1 LIEPCPSGAASSRT
15 RFGKELFG
23 GEIWPMD
30 YADSTLVVLA
40 EELGTNQ
47 VLTIDRRDFGVYRI
61 RDRRRFE
68 ILPPYRESG
77 YTQSHC

>member
-1 LIEPCPSGAASSRT
+1 
-15 RFGKELFG
+15 
-23 GEIWPMD
+23 MD

-40 EELGTNQ
+40 EELGTDQ

-61 RDRRRFE
+61 RDRRRFGDP
-68 ILPPYRESG
+68 PPYRESG